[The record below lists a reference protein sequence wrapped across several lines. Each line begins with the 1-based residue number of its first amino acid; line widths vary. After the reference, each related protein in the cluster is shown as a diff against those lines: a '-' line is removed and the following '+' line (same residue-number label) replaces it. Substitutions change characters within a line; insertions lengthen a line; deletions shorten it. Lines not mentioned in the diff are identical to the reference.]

1 MVKQKGSVK
10 DYINIVKK
18 LTVKEILSFK
28 GTKKL
33 SEVYTHNPLEAEACE
48 NAGIEMIVSS
58 ELNDIKGIRNAAKNT
73 FFTIGLPYG
82 KYLNEDEIVKRSFDL
97 LKIGAD
103 AIYCPQSP
111 KLIKAIA
118 DEGIPV
124 VGHSGFIPYK
134 ATLYGGFKAFGKTAE
149 EAKKIYDQC
158 MLLRDAGVF
167 AIEIEIVPF
176 RVAELISKNIDV
188 FMIGMG
194 SGLGCDAQYLFAEDI
209 LGYNEGHIP
218 RHAKVYSDI
227 HKDFKRIKDK
237 SKEAFKLFKNDVE
250 TKKYPSKEHD
260 INISDEEYSSFAK
273 IIKR

>member
-1 MVKQKGSVK
+1 M
-10 DYINIVKK
+10 KK
-18 LTVKEILSFK
+18 LTVKEILGLK
-28 GTKKL
+28 GNKKL

-48 NAGIEMIVSS
+48 SAGIEMIVSS
-58 ELNDIKGIRNAAKNT
+58 ELNDIEGIRNAAKNT

-82 KYLNEDEIVKRSFDL
+82 KYLNENEIVKRSFEL
-97 LKIGAD
+97 LNIGAD

-118 DEGIPV
+118 DEGVPV

-134 ATLYGGFKAFGKTAE
+134 STLYGGFRAFGKTAI
-149 EAKKIYDQC
+149 EAKIIYDQC
-158 MLLRDAGVF
+158 KILRDAGVF

-176 RVAELISKNIDV
+176 KVAELISKNIDV

-227 HKDFKRIKDK
+227 GKDYKIIKDK
-237 SKEAFKLFKNDVE
+237 SKAAFEMFKSDVE
-250 TKKYPSKEHD
+250 SEKYPSKEHD
-260 INISDEEYSSFAK
+260 INISEEEYNSFAK
-273 IIKR
+273 IIKS